1 MTTGLGG
8 RSEVAYEEA
17 TLTTSEP
24 ADPTDPGDA
33 ADLST
38 P

>member
-1 MTTGLGG
+1 MKGSTGV
-8 RSEVAYEEA
+8 RKWYEEA
-17 TLTTSEP
+17 IFAQIP
-24 ADPTDPGDA
+24 VDDPTDPGDA